1 MSDISKIN
9 IENKEYKLKDA
20 EGRARAEEAATEA
33 VNAAKEYT
41 NAQLN
46 ALKGAVS
53 ADFNTLEKIEDKI
66 EELDSSVDE
75 RFSNLNE
82 SLDTSFDGIDE
93 QIGSTN
99 AKVSQVETTA
109 NNALALAQSKNL
121 NKVFETT
128 SAMYT
133 WLANAANKG
142 QLQVGS
148 ALYIKEADV
157 PDWWVTEVLNTPNA
171 SGRYYNIAPLEAEG
185 AGGPVGSTVSVQ
197 QKLTS
202 GTEIG
207 SITVDGT
214 PTKLYAPDAVTYN
227 KATTSTD
234 GLMSAQ
240 DKTKLDGI
248 VAGAEVNQNAFSSV
262 VVGSTTIAADSKTDT
277 LTLVAGNN
285 VTITPDATNDKIT
298 IAATDTTY
306 SAATQSAQGLMS
318 AADKKKLDGVAVGAN
333 AYIHPTTSGNKH
345 IPAGGASGQIL
356 KWSADGTAVW
366 AANDVAIE
374 DKVIDYKNA
383 NVFTFNNSPT
393 SVTYKYCYLDLVE
406 GKVYFDVTAAFSSS
420 INPSTITATIN
431 NSDLY
436 ILSSSTTSDYSIGW
450 YLDES
455 CQGGFSVTVPNII
468 KYGGGSGAYH
478 SSHRLIGY
486 YSIENRTKIGED
498 YTGNDAVLKM
508 KNRGLPLAHGVLP
521 GAVKSASTTTSTSGY
536 GACPIVSGAPYYK
549 IYDASTHNHS
559 KVLDAGDGRA
569 ITFAYSK
576 DGMSTTSWL
585 ASWNGAQ
592 LEAISPGNALKA
604 MNGLPLSGGTMT
616 GVIKLTDNYGIDDTN
631 GNGFLYRSTSATS
644 FGSILNKYPVYIG
657 TMRGNDVTYLRGANI
672 VINGTN
678 YIYASQTIAVH
689 SDQRVKNNESLIS
702 EEIDKYVNFFDKLQ
716 PRKYN
721 YTRDEEGASKNIGF
735 FAQEVHQA
743 LSDSGLELKDF
754 AGLHIDETF
763 VDGWAEGTSEAVWY
777 EDFYSLAYEQF
788 IPIIVAK
795 IQHMEQQY
803 NNKIKTLEE
812 EYNNKLINL
821 EERLIKIEEVK

>member
-33 VNAAKEYT
+33 VKTAKEYT
-41 NAQLN
+41 DVQVK
-46 ALKGAVS
+46 ALKGEVS
-53 ADFNTLEKIEDKI
+53 EDFDTLEKTENMIISLGDSTYELFTNVITPKI
-66 EELDSSVDE
+66 NEVDE
-75 RFSNLNE
+75 IAKTV
-82 SLDTSFDGIDE
+82 LDI
-93 QIGSTN
+93 
-99 AKVSQVETTA
+99 
-109 NNALALAQSKNL
+109 AQGNTRSE
-121 NKVFETT
+121 VFETT
-128 SAMYT
+128 SAMYA

-142 QLQVGS
+142 VLKTGDN
-148 ALYIKEADV
+148 LYIKELDV
-157 PDWWVTEVLNTPNA
+157 PDWWITEALDAPNA
-171 SGRYYNIAPLEAEG
+171 DGRYYNIAPLEAEG
-185 AGGPVGSTVSVQ
+185 AGAAGSTVSVQ
-197 QKLTS
+197 QILTS

-214 PTKLYAPDAVTYN
+214 STKLYAPEA
-227 KATTSTD
+227 
-234 GLMSAQ
+234 
-240 DKTKLDGI
+240 
-248 VAGAEVNQNAFSSV
+248 QNAFGNV
-262 VVGSTTIAADSKTDT
+262 VVENTTIAADSKTDS

-298 IAATDTTY
+298 IAATDTKYTLDNITGTL
-306 SAATQSAQGLMS
+306 AVAKGGTGATTL
-318 AADKKKLDGVAVGAN
+318 
-333 AYIHPTTSGNKH
+333 
-345 IPAGGASGQIL
+345 ASGQALIGNGTDVVTTRAINTL
-356 KWSADGTAVW
+356 SAVGNIGYGSSN
-366 AANDVAIE
+366 ANDLATISTLAFWNGQYYKDRSNLAYCNKGAFGDAAIKGVDTIPTDGSGNLITSDAVYDELIKKLSLTGGALTGDIAIPTAKATLESSVPVASG
-374 DKVIDYKNA
+374 A
-383 NVFTFNNSPT
+383 
-393 SVTYKYCYLDLVE
+393 VTI
-406 GKVYFDVTAAFSSS
+406 SS
-420 INPSTITATIN
+420 ISELSNYKTYLGTMQYNGAWNDIISIRHRNGHSDGSNFGMYIRSTLQNEN
-431 NSDLY
+431 NL
-436 ILSSSTTSDYSIGW
+436 LWGK
-450 YLDES
+450 
-455 CQGGFSVTVPNII
+455 Q
-468 KYGGGSGAYH
+468 
-478 SSHRLIGY
+478 
-486 YSIENRTKIGED
+486 
-498 YTGNDAVLKM
+498 
-508 KNRGLPLAHGVLP
+508 
-521 GAVKSASTTTSTSGY
+521 Y
-536 GACPIVSGAPYYK
+536 GAEKWQAERTILDSANRNNYPP
-549 IYDASTHNHS
+549 N

-616 GVIKLTDNYGIDDTN
+616 GIIKLTDNYGIDDTN

-657 TMRGNDVTYLRGANI
+657 TMSSNDVTYLRGANI
-672 VINGTN
+672 VINGVN
-678 YIYASQTIAVH
+678 HIYASQTIAVH